1 MKRITQQQNEQPAA
15 PRLTTESLAGAAFM
29 EVIPIE
35 IENVKL
41 WLRRYAEAHK
51 NCELLQQRLDMMET
65 AAYGSRSAAPDGM
78 PHGGADPVDTIGRTV
93 ARLDSL
99 RAKLAAAQA
108 EENSIFLEI
117 DEAIEQING
126 KKNAEK
132 WSILQLRYLDLVSWN
147 SVNYAIFGANP
158 DFLDR
163 EESYMRRI
171 VYMHSDALK
180 DLSAILDAQ
189 RAAETATQMDE
200 RI

>member
-1 MKRITQQQNEQPAA
+1 MKNEQPAA
-15 PRLTTESLAGAAFM
+15 PRLTAESLAGDAFI

-65 AAYGSRSAAPDGM
+65 AVYGPRSAAPDGM
-78 PHGGADPVDTIGRTV
+78 PHGGADPVDTIGRIV

-132 WSILQLRYLDLVSWN
+132 RSILQLRYLDLVSWN
-147 SVNYAIFGANP
+147 SVNYAIFGAKP

-180 DLSAILDAQ
+180 DLSVILDAQ
-189 RAAETATQMDE
+189 RAAETATQADE
-200 RI
+200 KI